1 MSSKLA
7 TVILP
12 CYNCEKYIGFAVDSI
27 LCQSHS
33 NLELIIIDDGSTDGS
48 ATIINGFKDDRIV
61 FLRQENRGKANAVN
75 NALDL
80 SRGEYWMLQDADDVS
95 HVNRLEV
102 LITKLEKERSLG
114 AVFSGNDLIIDRETL
129 APRFEPRTV
138 SKCKELIDQLKLP
151 AHDACGLYRSDCTT
165 LLRFDENL
173 RIGQGVDFVLRFGE
187 LHKIEV
193 VGACLYSHRVN
204 HFSTTHKSKINNIL
218 NINTV
223 FQKASKRRNV
233 PYNPIKER
241 HPLLAKFFPHR
252 DKDNFITY
260 AVESVAPLS
269 RAKHR
274 SKALATAWFCIKRHP
289 LDPLFYKPLLNF
301 LYLTTSMLLKITR
314 NRQSV

>member
-138 SKCKELIDQLKLP
+138 SNASAADEDGEQL
-151 AHDACGLYRSDCTT
+151 A
-165 LLRFDENL
+165 
-173 RIGQGVDFVLRFGE
+173 
-187 LHKIEV
+187 
-193 VGACLYSHRVN
+193 
-204 HFSTTHKSKINNIL
+204 
-218 NINTV
+218 
-223 FQKASKRRNV
+223 V
-233 PYNPIKER
+233 P
-241 HPLLAKFFPHR
+241 
-252 DKDNFITY
+252 
-260 AVESVAPLS
+260 
-269 RAKHR
+269 
-274 SKALATAWFCIKRHP
+274 
-289 LDPLFYKPLLNF
+289 
-301 LYLTTSMLLKITR
+301 
-314 NRQSV
+314 